1 MSGQSFDKNN
11 LLDLRYSLKKDII
24 KNNLVGASSSTTI
37 VLCNTRSW
45 HGLLSIYDS
54 NTESMKVILST
65 LDDSIVSG
73 GKTFMLSTRKYPD
86 VFFPLGH
93 QYILSAN
100 FNPFTCIEYSI
111 GNIML
116 RKEMLIC
123 TNEETL
129 LLKYTLMESAQPLKL
144 QIRPI
149 VAFREATTL
158 RRASHDIITGN
169 APVVNGIGYHLYQD
183 EPYLY
188 MQTSKPSDFVSAP
201 DWNYN
206 IEYEQDHAEGKP
218 YQEDLFMPGFFEIE
232 LEQGESVVFCA
243 SMKNQNP
250 NTLVDFF
257 KSESYT
263 RMKRHSYEEYVQ
275 FAANQMFREC
285 NGECI
290 VVEKMPP
297 SPYFS
302 KDRFGALPGLTL
314 PNGNFDMFE
323 KIARSYLRRY
333 KNGAFGDVDDNNY
346 APESPFWFIWA
357 VQQYGFQRG
366 NFNTINT
373 IFGPTVQEIVRL
385 CMNNSIPGLYT
396 DINGLVC
403 DSRASVKRYY
413 AEINAMWYNSLLY
426 AHDMACMTGDTD
438 FANATNKYA
447 RMLASAFNTRFV
459 DKSIGYLADSIDEHG
474 NKDLSCCPG
483 QLVAMALPYPIVS
496 DDKIAKALS
505 EIEQRLVTPV
515 GLRNLSPDDPKFGP
529 DTCITPYYLGFLA
542 ELYLKIHGEDG
553 VKKAT
558 DIYHAFDSKLIDVQS
573 PNFYEKFSS
582 EPPYEGKG
590 SPLSAVTIASINRI
604 KLLIDQF

>member
-1 MSGQSFDKNN
+1 MSVQSFDKNI
-11 LLDLRYSLKKDII
+11 LSDLGYSLKKDVI
-24 KNNLVGASSSTTI
+24 KNNLVGASSSSTV

-45 HGLLSIYDS
+45 HGLLSVYDS
-54 NTESMKVILST
+54 KTESMKVILST
-65 LDDSIVSG
+65 LDDSIISG
-73 GKTFMLSTRKYPD
+73 NKTFLLSTRKYPD

-111 GNIML
+111 GNILL
-116 RKEMLIC
+116 RKEMLLC

-129 LLKYTLMESAQPLKL
+129 LLKYTLQESVQPVRL

-149 VAFREATTL
+149 VAFREASTL
-158 RRASHDIITGN
+158 RRVSHDIITGN
-169 APVVNGIGYHLYQD
+169 APVVNGIGYHLYQN

-188 MQTSKPSDFVSAP
+188 MQTSKPSEFVTAP

-218 YQEDLFMPGFFEIE
+218 YQEDLFMPGFFDIE
-232 LEQGESVVFCA
+232 LDKGESVIFCA

-250 NTLVDFF
+250 STLEDFY

-263 RMKRHSYEEYVQ
+263 RMKRHSYEDFIQ
-275 FAANQMFREC
+275 FAANQMFREY

-314 PNGNFDMFE
+314 PNGNFDMFLR
-323 KIARSYLRRY
+323 IAKSYLKRY

-357 VQQYGFQRG
+357 VQQYSFQRG
-366 NFNTINT
+366 NFQEINSV
-373 IFGPTVQEIVRL
+373 FGPTVQEIVRL
-385 CMNNSIPGLYT
+385 GITNNIPGLFT

-403 DSRASVKRYY
+403 DSRGPGKRFY
-413 AEINAMWYNSLLY
+413 AEINAMWYNSILF
-426 AHDMACMTGDTD
+426 AHYIACLNGDTD
-438 FANATNKYA
+438 FANSTNTYA

-459 DKSIGYLADSIDEHG
+459 DKSVDYLADSVDEFG

-483 QLVAMALPYPIVS
+483 QLVAMALPYPIVGG
-496 DDKIAKALS
+496 DMIAKALS
-505 EIEQRLVTPV
+505 VVEKKLLTPV

-529 DTCITPYYLGFLA
+529 DTSITPYYLGFLA
-542 ELYLKIHGEDG
+542 ELYLKNYGEDG
-553 VKKAT
+553 IKKANE
-558 DIYHAFDSKLIDVQS
+558 IYHLFDEKLNDVQS
-573 PNFYEKFSS
+573 PNFYEKFSA

-604 KLLIDQF
+604 KMLIDQF